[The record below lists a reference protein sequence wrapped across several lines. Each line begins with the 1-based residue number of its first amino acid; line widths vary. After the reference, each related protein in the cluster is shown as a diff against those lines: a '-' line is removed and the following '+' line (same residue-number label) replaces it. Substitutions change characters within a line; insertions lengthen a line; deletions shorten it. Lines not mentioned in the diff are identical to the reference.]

1 MRDGPAPRRRA
12 TVAGVSDSADVGIVG
27 GTGPAGRGLAARLA
41 DAGMSVTIGSRS
53 PERAAATCTEIEA
66 AWPERSLA
74 LRGASNSEASQAR
87 LVIVATPW
95 KAASVTTAE
104 LAENL
109 GGKVVVSMA
118 NALER
123 VDGEFHAVI
132 PPLGSVAA
140 AVASAAPGAL
150 VTAAFHHLPARSLAE
165 LARPVEGDVLISAD
179 SDEAADATAALVS
192 RIPDLRPVRAGSLA
206 TAAAVE
212 AFTAVLLGVN
222 AHYRARSAIRLL
234 GLGNPPGAGK

>member
-1 MRDGPAPRRRA
+1 M
-12 TVAGVSDSADVGIVG
+12 AGVSDPGDVGIVG

-53 PERAAATCTEIEA
+53 PERAAGTCAEIQA
-66 AWPERSLA
+66 AWPERALA
-74 LRGASNSEASQAR
+74 LRGASNAEASQAR

-95 KAASVTTAE
+95 KAAATTTAE

-109 GGKVVVSMA
+109 AGKVVVSMA

-140 AVASAAPGAL
+140 AVATAAPEAL
-150 VTAAFHHLPARSLAE
+150 VTAAFHHLPARSLSE

-179 SDEAADATAALVS
+179 TDDAAEATAALVR
-192 RIPDLRPVRAGSLA
+192 RIPNLRPVRAGSLA

-234 GLGNPPGAGK
+234 GLGDPPGAGK

>member
-1 MRDGPAPRRRA
+1 MSGQ
-12 TVAGVSDSADVGIVG
+12 TDVGIVG

-41 DAGMSVTIGSRS
+41 DAGMTVTIGSRS
-53 PERAAATCTEIEA
+53 PERAADTCAQVRA
-66 AWPERSLA
+66 AWPDKDLA
-74 LRGASNSEASQAR
+74 LEGGSNREASRAA

-95 KAASVTTAE
+95 KAAASTTTE

-109 GGKVVVSMA
+109 RGKVVVSMG

-140 AVASAAPGAL
+140 AVAAAAPEAL
-150 VTAAFHHLPARSLAE
+150 VTAAFQHLPARSLAQ
-165 LARPVEGDVLISAD
+165 LDRPVEGDVLISAD
-179 SDEAADATAALVS
+179 SDAAADATAALVAE
-192 RIPDLRPVRAGSLA
+192 IPDLRPVRAGSLA

-222 AHYRARSAIRLL
+222 AHYRARSAVRLL
-234 GLGNPPGAGK
+234 GLGDPPGVRE